1 MNSNLSRGLGVSLEM
16 TAIMRYTR
24 FFAIAQI
31 LCMILFAVWMLS
43 L

>member
-1 MNSNLSRGLGVSLEM
+1 VPSV
-16 TAIMRYTR
+16 TTIIMRGIWLL
-24 FFAIAQI
+24 AIVQI